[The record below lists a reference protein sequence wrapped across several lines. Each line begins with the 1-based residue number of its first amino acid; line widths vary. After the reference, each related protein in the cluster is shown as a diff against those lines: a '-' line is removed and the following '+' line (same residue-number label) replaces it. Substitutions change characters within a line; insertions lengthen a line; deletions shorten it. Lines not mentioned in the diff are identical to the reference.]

1 MNKRVI
7 KYIQDNRLMLLIG
20 ITIAIGLCTVALIN
34 SFIFRSRIESGYY
47 EKGSDSRVVNK

>member
-20 ITIAIGLCTVALIN
+20 ITIAIGVSTVLLIN
-34 SFIFRSRIESGYY
+34 SFIYRSKMQLDNYNQNQAI
-47 EKGSDSRVVNK
+47 DVLN